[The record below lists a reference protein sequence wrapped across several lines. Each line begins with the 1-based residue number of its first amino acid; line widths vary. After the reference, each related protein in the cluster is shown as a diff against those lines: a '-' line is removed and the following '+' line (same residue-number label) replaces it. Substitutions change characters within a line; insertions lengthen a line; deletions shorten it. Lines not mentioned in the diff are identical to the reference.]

1 MNQKERVRGVLLER
15 MKMGKPIDALLN
27 SLATRAPSTLIDI
40 TIGLDPIGGE
50 KLTRALLPLLSQIE
64 MRLAS
69 FPIAPQHFY
78 QRLAE
83 GSGEAKLE
91 LLETVIGMHPQEAW
105 VCILSQQIEGL
116 DAGQRHLM
124 AIHEQPYFYEMCVQY
139 AQKGMRN
146 SLLYCAKKLG
156 RVDPALALL
165 QEGTLESGL
174 HAGALALS
182 RNPSC
187 GMIEYLAAL
196 LGPDIDLP
204 LSTMIEHITNPK
216 VLDKIE
222 NLVVWY
228 PRAKQLWKKQRNP
241 RK

>member
-27 SLATRAPSTLIDI
+27 SLASRAPSTLIDI
-40 TIGLDPIGGE
+40 TIGLDPIGGAQ
-50 KLTRALLPLLSQIE
+50 LTRALLPLLTQIE

-91 LLETVIGMHPQEAW
+91 LLETVISMHPQETW
-105 VCILSQQIEGL
+105 IGVLSQQIEGL
-116 DAGQRHLM
+116 DAGKLHLM

-139 AQKGMRN
+139 AQNGMRN
-146 SLLYCAKKLG
+146 SLLYCSQSLG
-156 RVDPALALL
+156 RVEPALALL

-196 LGPDIDLP
+196 IGPNIDLP
-204 LSTMIEHITNPK
+204 LSTMLEHISNPK
-216 VLDKIE
+216 ILDKLE
-222 NLVVWY
+222 NLVRWY
-228 PRAKQLWKKQRNP
+228 PRAYQTWKKQR
-241 RK
+241 RQ